1 MSTLQ
6 DGGWRIINTNAK
18 YCRIQLTLLAG
29 WSPRFWI
36 YSDMDNKPFPDLS
49 SPLWWGPEQHFGILF
64 CFSVQKTMAVWK
76 RKSKLLNRHTQFIH
90 LLVLL
95 GDFVVLELH
104 WGFVG
109 LLFVFF
115 FFYWQVYGRFSMNWE
130 YWCRAGASLRF
141 LSRIQ
146 CAVDTQ
152 WSASNLWLNTP
163 LWTGDCVS
171 PGCGSS
177 CMVPGHAVMQ
187 KSAKI
192 CKNRF

>member
-1 MSTLQ
+1 MRSRAAFWNFVLFQCAKNHGCMEKKVKVVKQTHTTHSPACSVGGFCGFRVTL
-6 DGGWRIINTNAK
+6 
-18 YCRIQLTLLAG
+18 
-29 WSPRFWI
+29 RF
-36 YSDMDNKPFPDLS
+36 
-49 SPLWWGPEQHFGILF
+49 
-64 CFSVQKTMAVWK
+64 C
-76 RKSKLLNRHTQFIH
+76 
-90 LLVLL
+90 
-95 GDFVVLELH
+95 
-104 WGFVG
+104 WGF
-109 LLFVFF
+109 LFFFF
-115 FFYWQVYGRFSMNWE
+115 FFYWQVYGRFSMTWE

-141 LSRIQ
+141 LSKIQ

-187 KSAKI
+187 KSARI